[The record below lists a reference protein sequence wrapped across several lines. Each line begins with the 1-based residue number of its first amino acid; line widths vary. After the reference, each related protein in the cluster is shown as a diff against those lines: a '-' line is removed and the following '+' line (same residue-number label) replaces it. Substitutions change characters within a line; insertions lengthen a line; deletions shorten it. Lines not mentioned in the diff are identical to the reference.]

1 MREDPLVE
9 LPLALLLVL
18 PVLQFL
24 WLLNFC
30 ILDIFFILTPIKVG
44 FTYNARIPRRQG
56 KTFIS
61 LLLFL

>member
-18 PVLQFL
+18 PVLQLPLALEFL
-24 WLLNFC
+24 Y
-30 ILDIFFILTPIKVG
+30 LTFSLSLRPIKVG